1 MDYYPK
7 KTMEEINQLERKSD
21 LIKELIRKEFPVQF
35 KHFLKG
41 KLGRDYL
48 NLFDL
53 LESYFAVINNALQL
67 EKEGENWS
75 RLHKELEKE
84 NIELRKIKQ
93 EGDLYELIE
102 KVRANGGEA
111 TISITLPDCSS
122 K

>member
-1 MDYYPK
+1 
-7 KTMEEINQLERKSD
+7 MEELNQLEKKSE
-21 LIKELIRKEFPVQF
+21 LVKELIRKEFPVQF
-35 KHFLKG
+35 KQFLRG

-53 LESYFAVINNALQL
+53 LESYFAVINSAL
-67 EKEGENWS
+67 
-75 RLHKELEKE
+75 ELEKRV
-84 NIELRKIKQ
+84 ELGTKQNEEQVKKITELMKIKQ

-111 TISITLPDCSS
+111 TVSITLPDRSN